1 MLPPDSRTT
10 LLKQIAP
17 APGSTIEHLVGT
29 TFTLDLESALLPCLA
44 LVGSSNTG
52 SADVVETVAAIKAS
66 IGNVDIFHQ
75 AGQISVPRDRGPLF
89 SLLEPSVHGIHRA
102 QGLFHPKLWLGV
114 YRDED
119 GEETVRLLILSR
131 NLTKDRSWDVAL
143 SLDGRIGRTRNQANA
158 PLEHLLTYLGSA
170 SVTPIAEHRQRRL
183 AELGKRLQKVEW
195 ELPDGVVDLAFHVYG
210 LPRRTLPTPDFSGYE
225 HLIVSPFLSVAGIKH
240 VAGGK
245 KGHLT
250 VVSRQDALN
259 NLNAQAQLVDT
270 AYVLSPNAGI
280 PAEDDEKSS
289 GGTILNDLHA
299 KIYAVERNRRSHVF
313 IGSANATGNAFSA
326 NVEILAE
333 LTAQTK
339 TWGVQALLGNSGF
352 GSILQ
357 KTEIAPGTA
366 EDDEEQKEL
375 DQFVRSV
382 AGVPLTATPTLT
394 DGVAT
399 MVVASK
405 LELPT
410 VAAGVSLSLSPLT
423 VPAKNA
429 ALTPGSTISVAFDG
443 LKLVDVTAFFV
454 IDAEDA
460 GGRHSKSVIKAELVG
475 DIPGRLDSIV
485 TDQIDSAEA
494 FMRLLALIL
503 GFGVPPEEGE
513 EGVTESQ
520 GVPGASWN
528 QAGQG
533 LFELIMRASVANEEG
548 LRHLAGVVSSIT
560 KGGDPNH
567 VLPEGFADLWSAVVE
582 ATGVEGGQA

>member
-1 MLPPDSRTT
+1 MAGRWHQGLSYSLRAGSGTLRGSDPRAVVTDEKVRSSIAEQERVNKGAQSRLQNDRQIINWGGASGAAGSSTAGRMSRPCSPISVKGWPMLPPDSRTT

-29 TFTLDLESALLPCLA
+29 TFTLDLKVRSHVSL
-44 LVGSSNTG
+44 SSVARNTG

-75 AGQISVPRDRGPLF
+75 AGQISVPRPRSLF

-102 QGLFHPKLWLGV
+102 QGLFHPKLWLGSTAT
-114 YRDED
+114 RMARRQCACSSSA
-119 GEETVRLLILSR
+119 ETRRRTGPGMLSALAR
-131 NLTKDRSWDVAL
+131 RKDRS
-143 SLDGRIGRTRNQANA
+143 NA
-158 PLEHLLTYLGSA
+158 ESGQRPLEHLLTYLGSA

-210 LPRRTLPTPDFSGYE
+210 LPRRTPPTPDFSGYE

-245 KGHLT
+245 KGTPT

-270 AYVLSPNAGI
+270 AYVFSPNAGI

-289 GGTILNDLHA
+289 GNNLNDLHA

-352 GSILQ
+352 GVHSP
-357 KTEIAPGTA
+357 EDGDRPGTA

-382 AGVPLTATPTLT
+382 AGVP
-394 DGVAT
+394 
-399 MVVASK
+399 
-405 LELPT
+405 
-410 VAAGVSLSLSPLT
+410 
-423 VPAKNA
+423 
-429 ALTPGSTISVAFDG
+429 
-443 LKLVDVTAFFV
+443 
-454 IDAEDA
+454 
-460 GGRHSKSVIKAELVG
+460 
-475 DIPGRLDSIV
+475 
-485 TDQIDSAEA
+485 
-494 FMRLLALIL
+494 
-503 GFGVPPEEGE
+503 
-513 EGVTESQ
+513 
-520 GVPGASWN
+520 
-528 QAGQG
+528 
-533 LFELIMRASVANEEG
+533 
-548 LRHLAGVVSSIT
+548 
-560 KGGDPNH
+560 
-567 VLPEGFADLWSAVVE
+567 
-582 ATGVEGGQA
+582 